1 MKLKT
6 KYLLFVGTVHLL
18 MLALSF
24 VVFERNRL
32 LFLVSEVLI
41 LVSVFFSWRLYRA
54 LIDPLN
60 MLVQGT
66 EAIRDRDFSV
76 KLLRTGSFEMDKLI
90 DVYNQMIEELR
101 TERLQ
106 QERQHFFL
114 EKLIQTSPTGIIVL
128 DFNGMIQQVNP
139 RAINMLGI
147 EETALK
153 NGTHQHPILQA
164 MQELKSGEAKT
175 LAVSGVQTYKIQKS
189 HFIDRGFSRHFIM
202 IEELTAEILAAEKK
216 VYEKV
221 IRMMAH
227 EVNNTTGPVNSIMSS
242 ALHADALWQSGT
254 LDTLREAFEVAIER
268 NNNLNGFMR
277 GFADLVKL
285 PLPEKRNID
294 INRLLRSVAR
304 LMELRA
310 ADSNIKIEAFTPSTE
325 WWVPADA
332 QLMEQAL
339 INIVK
344 NGIEAIEGKGIVQL
358 LADPATRTITVS
370 DTGRGIPSEVGE
382 HVFSPFYSTKRDG
395 QGIGLTLVREV
406 LLNHGFRFSL
416 NTLRPGNT
424 RFTIHL

>member
-6 KYLLFVGTVHLL
+6 KYLLFVGTMHLL

-24 VVFERNRL
+24 VVFERNRW
-32 LFLVSEVLI
+32 LFLASEVLI

-101 TERLQ
+101 AERLQ

-139 RAINMLGI
+139 RAINILGL

-153 NGTHQHPILQA
+153 NGAHHHPILQA
-164 MQELKSGEAKT
+164 MKELKSGEAKT
-175 LAVSGVQTYKIQKS
+175 LGVSGVQTYKIQKS
-189 HFIDRGFSRHFIM
+189 HFIDRGFPRHFIM

-242 ALHADALWQSGT
+242 ALDTEVLWKETAVDA
-254 LDTLREAFEVAIER
+254 LREAFEVAIER
-268 NNNLNGFMR
+268 NNNLNAFMR

-294 INRLLRSVAR
+294 VNKLVRSVAR
-304 LMELRA
+304 LMEIRA
-310 ADSNIKIEAFTPSTE
+310 AGNNIKIEVFTPSTE

-344 NGIEAIEGKGIVQL
+344 NGIEAIEDTGVVQL
-358 LADPATRTITVS
+358 IADPATRTITIS
-370 DTGRGIPSEVGE
+370 DTGRGIPPEVGE

-416 NTLRPGNT
+416 NTTHPGNT
-424 RFTIHL
+424 CFTISI

>member
-6 KYLLFVGTVHLL
+6 KYLLFVGTMHLL

-24 VVFERNRL
+24 EVFERNRW
-32 LFLVSEVLI
+32 LFLASEVLI

-101 TERLQ
+101 AERLQ

-114 EKLIQTSPTGIIVL
+114 EKLIQTSPTGIIIL

-139 RAINMLGI
+139 RAINILGM

-153 NGTHQHPILQA
+153 NGAHHHPILQA
-164 MQELKSGEAKT
+164 MKELKSGEAKT

-189 HFIDRGFSRHFIM
+189 HFIDRGFPRHFIM

-242 ALHADALWQSGT
+242 ALDTEVLWKETAVDA
-254 LDTLREAFEVAIER
+254 LREAFEVAIER
-268 NNNLNGFMR
+268 NNNLNAFMR

-294 INRLLRSVAR
+294 VNKLVRSVAR
-304 LMELRA
+304 LMEIRA
-310 ADSNIKIEAFTPSTE
+310 AGNNIKIEVFTPSTE

-344 NGIEAIEGKGIVQL
+344 NGIEAIEGAGVVQL
-358 LADPATRTITVS
+358 IADPATRTITIS
-370 DTGRGIPSEVGE
+370 DTGRGIPPEVGE

-416 NTLRPGNT
+416 NTTHPGKT
-424 RFTIHL
+424 SFTINL

>member
-32 LFLVSEVLI
+32 LFLASEVLI

-101 TERLQ
+101 AERLQ

-139 RAINMLGI
+139 RAINILGI

-153 NGTHQHPILQA
+153 NGDHHHPILQA
-164 MQELKSGEAKT
+164 MKELKSGETKT
-175 LAVSGVQTYKIQKS
+175 LAVSGIQTYKIQKS
-189 HFIDRGFSRHFIM
+189 HFIDRGFPRHFIM

-242 ALHADALWQSGT
+242 ALHTEALWQSGT

-294 INRLLRSVAR
+294 MNKLLRSVAR

-310 ADSNIKIEAFTPSTE
+310 ADSHIKIEALTPSTE

-344 NGIEAIEGKGIVQL
+344 NGIEAIEGTGIVQL
-358 LADPATRTITVS
+358 IADPATRSITIS
-370 DTGRGIPSEVGE
+370 DTGRGIPPEVGE

-406 LLNHGFRFSL
+406 LLNHGFSFNLS
-416 NTLRPGNT
+416 TVRPGNT
-424 RFTIHL
+424 SFTIRV